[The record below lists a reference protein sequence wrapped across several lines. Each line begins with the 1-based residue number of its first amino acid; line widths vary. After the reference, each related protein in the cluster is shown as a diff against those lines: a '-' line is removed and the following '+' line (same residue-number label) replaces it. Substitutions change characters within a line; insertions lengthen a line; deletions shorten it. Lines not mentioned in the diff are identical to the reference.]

1 MKYVLISVVAVLSI
15 AILLNRKINIWK
27 IIRRQFAVYRND
39 KTKSISVYDIFTF
52 VVFPIIMAIAL
63 VFLIDYEFMSN
74 RLDTM
79 ITILSIAATVL
90 FSFLTL
96 LMDKTKAEEGEK
108 AKQVSNE
115 TYVTIIMTILYAL
128 LSVIV
133 LVVYFFMPKM
143 VVVYQIFNAVIYL
156 LLIKILLNILMVLK
170 RMFLLLN

>member
-1 MKYVLISVVAVLSI
+1 MKYALICVVVILSA
-15 AILLNRKINIWK
+15 AILFNRKINILK
-27 IIRRQFAVYRND
+27 IVKKQFAVYRND
-39 KTKSISVYDIFTF
+39 KTKRVSVYDIFAF
-52 VVFPIIMAIAL
+52 IVFPIIISIVL

-96 LMDKTKAEEGEK
+96 LMDKTQGEENEEVK
-108 AKQVSNE
+108 KVSNE

-133 LVVYFFMPKM
+133 LVIYFFIPKT
-143 VVVYQIFNAVIYL
+143 VVLYQIFNAIIYL
-156 LLIKILLNILMVLK
+156 MLIKILLNILMILK
-170 RMFLLLN
+170 RMFLLLD